1 MKRPA
6 RKEFDQIGI
15 TLVVAG
21 VMVALGVST
30 LLTRG
35 LLQNWVLYTGLAV
48 GLVLVVAGL
57 WMRSMFREA
66 DPDQPRKPDSK
77 K

>member
-1 MKRPA
+1 MKRPS

-35 LLQNWVLYTGLAV
+35 LLQTWVLYTGLAV

-57 WMRSMFREA
+57 WMRTTFREV
-66 DPDQPRKPDSK
+66 DTDQPRKPDAK
-77 K
+77 R